1 VERKKYA
8 GFSEQTPWIFI
19 PSNYKEI
26 NVEAEE
32 QDPEGIFA
40 YERVLGKQRL
50 VVYHNLTEEEIP
62 LPMPVEV
69 SEGTLLLENY
79 PQKYAGERVV
89 SLRPYECF
97 AVLYQ

>member
-1 VERKKYA
+1 MLNYYRKLVRLR
-8 GFSEQTPWIFI
+8 
-19 PSNYKEI
+19 KEYPVI
-26 NVEAEE
+26 QEGSIDFLC
-32 QDPEGIFA
+32 QDQEGIFA

-79 PQKYAGERVV
+79 PQKYAGKRVV